1 MMEMEES
8 GGTELCIEAYRPAAS
23 SSAET
28 RIPSVFP
35 SVVPPPS
42 SYPMSRSMA
51 PSEPNAIMWG
61 PQLPDHGTP
70 QSFAPT
76 SLEPTKR
83 RPRRKWS
90 GPNRR
95 RGGHWMSRMGGFA
108 AGIVFTLLAVF
119 LFRGSPYGQ
128 SPQMVSAEH
137 QISTTAWKSVHDVVH
152 QSTTAITSA
161 VHKVKSRAS

>member
-1 MMEMEES
+1 MMDMEES
-8 GGTELCIEAYRPAAS
+8 GGTELCIEAYRPAGS

-28 RIPSVFP
+28 RIPSMFP
-35 SVVPPPS
+35 SVPPPS
-42 SYPMSRSMA
+42 SYPMSRPMA
-51 PSEPNAIMWG
+51 HSEPNAIMWG
-61 PQLPDHGTP
+61 PQLPEHGTP
-70 QSFAPT
+70 QSFSPT

-83 RPRRKWS
+83 RHRRKWS

-108 AGIVFTLLAVF
+108 AGIVVTLLAVF

-137 QISTTAWKSVHDVVH
+137 HISTTAWKSVHDVVH